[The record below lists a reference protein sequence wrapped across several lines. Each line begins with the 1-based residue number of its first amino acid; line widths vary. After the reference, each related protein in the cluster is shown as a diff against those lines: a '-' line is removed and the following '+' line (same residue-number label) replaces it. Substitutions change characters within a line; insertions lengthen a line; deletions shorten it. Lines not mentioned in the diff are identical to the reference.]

1 MGRLKLSKKISLIVA
16 ATLVASNF
24 VLANGAK
31 NCITDLKLN
40 SDGKN
45 VKVDIYTDKPYS
57 EPVVVNKKEG
67 NRYVILIPETSSSVK
82 SAPKVVGG
90 SNLSVNMQT
99 VTAGKGYTKITIVSD
114 KAVNI
119 IPKTIT
125 YTPPV
130 QVVPV
135 QKQEQQ
141 VVKPVVKTPLETQTK
156 VVQKQPV
163 KQAVSTSKPSAPKA
177 NVVKSVAKSQ
187 PIPPKPV
194 VKPTVVSQPVETPIV
209 KPVQDVNKP
218 FTILENEVKT
228 DKVSD
233 VKVDASNELLQKTIE
248 ENERIIKERKLEKLR
263 KKGKKLRT
271 PIDDRK
277 LSPKEMIG
285 LVIDELQTLSLWKL
299 LMLAGAITFPI
310 VVIMIILNLD
320 KRVNR
325 RIKAMRKEEDISSVE
340 RALRENIAAVR
351 AQKEAQANSEAQS
364 VDTVSSVQSVVQ
376 YPEHVE
382 EPQSS
387 LVAEHIASQEQ
398 FNSFDDMLDKVDN
411 TPSFSQAY
419 SDTVQNVVPVVEE
432 EFEPIDAS
440 DFIIEP
446 SVPEVVSEA
455 EVNNAFNL
463 MQAEVADSRY
473 YNKSVSL
480 EEFMSNKAPVKE
492 PAPLIPYN
500 PDGVLADFS
509 NVSDKEFFDEL
520 VLQSFA
526 ESCVDKLPDN
536 LPEDEVFNSLTDSD
550 FGVML
555 SDFGHENF
563 EQESDISN
571 EPYVA
576 DESDVT
582 MQKEAKIDDNTSLYL
597 VNCDNVSSL
606 VGNIEGEYFVLKTFD
621 KIVNGEI
628 TLKPTEKTEDFER
641 YLVRVGRNKMIV
653 EVKDKAMSRLID
665 L

>member
-130 QVVPV
+130 QVVPA

-141 VVKPVVKTPLETQTK
+141 VVKPVVRTPLETQTK

-163 KQAVSTSKPSAPKA
+163 KQSVATPKSSVSKT

-194 VKPTVVSQPVETPIV
+194 VKPTVVSQPVEAPIV

-233 VKVDASNELLQKTIE
+233 VKVDFSNELLQKTIE

-263 KKGKKLRT
+263 KKGKKIRT

-277 LSPKEMIG
+277 LGPKEMLG

-310 VVIMIILNLD
+310 IVIMIILNLD

-351 AQKEAQANSEAQS
+351 AQKEAQSNSEAQFA
-364 VDTVSSVQSVVQ
+364 DTVSSVQSVVQ

-387 LVAEHIASQEQ
+387 LVAEHLASQEQ

-411 TPSFSQAY
+411 IPSISEPYCDA
-419 SDTVQNVVPVVEE
+419 VQNIVSTEQE
-432 EFEPIDAS
+432 QFSAS

-446 SVPEVVSEA
+446 SVSEVVSEA

-473 YNKSVSL
+473 YNESVSL
-480 EEFMSNKAPVKE
+480 EDFMSNKEPEPE
-492 PAPLIPYN
+492 PAPVLPYN

-563 EQESDISN
+563 EQESDTSN

-582 MQKEAKIDDNTSLYL
+582 MQKEAKINDNTSLYL